1 MTWKAQGISLSAP
14 TDIVLTDS
22 ILSWQHPTAE
32 RFTIYAYPRSVNSED
47 AIGNPT
53 YLYKMT
59 YNKHIN
65 LIGIG
70 DLSQLTLAICSYDRY
85 GIEHAAATFEGT
97 GVFDY
102 PAVIFWELN
111 GGTVDVEL
119 PSYVTETYILPIPT
133 KPGYDF
139 AGWYN
144 NRTLRGT
151 KFTEISEGWK
161 GTLYAKWKAITS
173 DVENVNTNSDMR
185 VYDVMGRWVG
195 NELPTNEQGVF
206 IVIQNKERYKI
217 LL

>member
-1 MTWKAQGISLSAP
+1 
-14 TDIVLTDS
+14 
-22 ILSWQHPTAE
+22 
-32 RFTIYAYPRSVNSED
+32 
-47 AIGNPT
+47 
-53 YLYKMT
+53 
-59 YNKHIN
+59 
-65 LIGIG
+65 
-70 DLSQLTLAICSYDRY
+70 
-85 GIEHAAATFEGT
+85 
-97 GVFDY
+97 
-102 PAVIFWELN
+102 
-111 GGTVDVEL
+111 VEL
-119 PSYVTETYILPIPT
+119 PSYVTETYTLPIPT

-139 AGWYN
+139 GGWYN

-161 GTLYAKWKAITS
+161 GTLYAKWKASTS